1 MRAQSLS
8 ERGENRFTGR
18 RRIGRA
24 RLLAIVLVVA
34 AAVALTLA
42 RPAEAGS
49 YVVTQ
54 CSPVNAYF
62 EASWEHSSDHYRGR
76 ALCEGDGLQAFHDA
90 DATGLW
96 HYGAWVWRAPP
107 GTVFTAV
114 QANASLTHQAGHHG
128 ELVVT
133 RPSGESVG
141 FGSEHADFR
150 VHAISGEFT
159 QFHSWLRCVAP
170 GAGRPCG
177 RAGGDGAH
185 AYVRGVYLRTEDRS
199 EPRLLAAGG
208 SLLDAPVIRGVRGLS
223 FAAAD
228 VGGGIRKVWVEANG
242 VPLVTDIR
250 NCAVTAGYATAL
262 RPCPAT
268 TLGSAAVAT
277 AHPAFV
283 TGPANTVTA
292 CVEDLAL
299 DGHANRA
306 CVRRQVWVDNAC
318 PGSAVGGGT
327 QLSAWFGDGG
337 ASGRV
342 ASDERAIIR
351 GRLAGAAGGATVCA
365 LARVLAHGHP
375 IVVAAS
381 ATTDADG
388 AYAIELPAGASR
400 EVYVH
405 YVAGDR
411 VVARHGLLLRASARP
426 SLDVS
431 PNHGVRARDRLYFS
445 GTLPGLACFDRV
457 VKVQARLGRRRWQ
470 VFRTDRADR
479 GCAFTARYKLRE
491 TERAKRYRFRAL
503 VPQQAGYPYERGH
516 SQTVSVELEPRPAG
530 GAG

>member
-1 MRAQSLS
+1 MPGERA
-8 ERGENRFTGR
+8 EDRFTGR

-24 RLLAIVLVVA
+24 RLIAIVLVVA

-42 RPAEAGS
+42 RPAEAGN

-54 CSPVNAYF
+54 CSSVTGYF
-62 EASWEHSSDHYRGR
+62 EARWERSSDHYRGR
-76 ALCEGDGLQAFHDA
+76 ALCGGDGLQAVHGA
-90 DATGLW
+90 DATGLG

-128 ELVVT
+128 ELVAT
-133 RPSGESVG
+133 RPSGEPVG

-150 VHAISGEFT
+150 VHSIGGEFA

-170 GAGRPCG
+170 GPGQPCG
-177 RAGGDGAH
+177 RAGGDSAH
-185 AYVRGVYLRTEDRS
+185 AYVRGVYLRTEDRV
-199 EPRLLAAGG
+199 EPRLLATGG
-208 SLLDAPVIRGVRGLS
+208 SLLDAPVVRGVRALS

-250 NCAVTAGYATAL
+250 NCALAAGYAIAV
-262 RPCPAT
+262 RPCPST
-268 TLGSAAVAT
+268 TLESAAVPT

-283 TGPANTVTA
+283 TGPANTVVA

-306 CVRRQVWVDNAC
+306 CVGRRVWVDNAC
-318 PGSAVGGGT
+318 PASAVGGGT
-327 QLSAWFGDGG
+327 GLSAGFGDDG
-337 ASGRV
+337 ASARF
-342 ASDERAIIR
+342 ASDERAIIS

-365 LARVLAHGHP
+365 LTRVLAGGHR
-375 IVVAAS
+375 IAVAAT

-388 AYAIELPAGASR
+388 VYAIELPPGASR

-411 VVARHGLLLRASARP
+411 VLARHGLLLRASARP
-426 SLDVS
+426 SLEVLPD
-431 PNHGVRARDRLYFS
+431 HGVRARDRLYF
-445 GTLPGLACFDRV
+445 GGVLPGPACFDRV
-457 VKVQARLGRRRWQ
+457 VKVQARIGKRRWQ

-516 SQTVSVELEPRPAG
+516 SRTVRVELEPRRAG
-530 GAG
+530 GADRR